1 MREKSGREVFSHWG
15 VRECIV
21 CSYILN
27 NLSFQS
33 EIGKLRQ
40 IIDGQKQQLGGKLKK
55 SAQEFK
61 QQL

>member
-1 MREKSGREVFSHWG
+1 MH
-15 VRECIV
+15 
-21 CSYILN
+21 L
-27 NLSFQS
+27 LSFQS

>member
-1 MREKSGREVFSHWG
+1 MREKSGREVFSQWG
-15 VRECIV
+15 IREFIV
-21 CSYILN
+21 CSYIN

>member
-15 VRECIV
+15 IREFIL
-21 CSYILN
+21 CSYIN

>member
-1 MREKSGREVFSHWG
+1 MREKSGREVFSYWG
-15 VRECIV
+15 IRECIV
-21 CSYILN
+21 CSYIN